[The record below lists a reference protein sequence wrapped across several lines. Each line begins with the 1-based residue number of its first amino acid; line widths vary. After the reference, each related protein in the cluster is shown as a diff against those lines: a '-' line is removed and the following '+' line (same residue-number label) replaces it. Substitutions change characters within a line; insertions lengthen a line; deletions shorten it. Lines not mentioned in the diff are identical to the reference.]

1 MLYDVLM
8 NREGVNALK
17 SLSSQ
22 KVVDLSELGA
32 SRGAILVLERNEL
45 VQVDED
51 SISISLKGKQVIKL
65 LDELKALVD
74 GKRKDRVAL
83 SFNLNEEEKGLLLL
97 LAKNKFSLEMDKL
110 VKLLKKEKRTRA
122 FKVNK
127 LVGALT
133 QINLIKIEKDNV
145 VMTELGKNTIKDDL
159 LREFNLE
166 G

>member
-127 LVGALT
+127 LVGALK